1 MNLQLKSALI
11 IIATMVIGILI
22 GTFIVAP
29 LAARRYLAKM
39 ETLRHRAGLAYG
51 IERMILP
58 DRSQKEYVEPVIRKY
73 SERFEML
80 FQKHRR
86 EVQTLVD
93 SLEAELN
100 PLLTEEQKQ
109 RLERLRSQRWRHPPR
124 KWWIF
129 HNRRKEE
136 VQ

>member
-11 IIATMVIGILI
+11 IIVTMIIGILI

-29 LAARRYLAKM
+29 LAARRYLAMM

-58 DRSQKEYVEPVIRKY
+58 DRSQKEYVKPVIRKY

-80 FQKHRR
+80 FQKHRKD
-86 EVQTLVD
+86 VQALVD

-109 RLERLRSQRWRHPPR
+109 RLERIRSRGWRHPPR
-124 KWWIF
+124 KW
-129 HNRRKEE
+129 
-136 VQ
+136 